1 MKISSR
7 AFREYEMMPAKYTCQ
22 GQDVSP
28 PLSFSEVPE
37 KTKSLALILV
47 DPDAP
52 SGKFVHWVIYNIPPE
67 TRELEENIKKTDK
80 LADGTL
86 QGRND
91 FGRIGYGGPCPPF
104 GTHRYYF
111 KLYAI
116 DTLLN
121 LKPGAK
127 ETELL
132 KVLFHHNIAEAHFMG
147 KYSKQ
152 TVKV

>member
-1 MKISSR
+1 
-7 AFREYEMMPAKYTCQ
+7 MPVKYTCQ
-22 GQDVSP
+22 GQDISP
-28 PLSFSEVPE
+28 PLSFSDVPAH
-37 KTKSLALILV
+37 TKSLALILV

-67 TRELEENIKKTDK
+67 TAELEENIKKNANF
-80 LADGTL
+80 ADGTM
-86 QGRND
+86 QGLND

-111 KLYAI
+111 KLYAL

-121 LKPGAK
+121 LKPGVK
-127 ETELL
+127 ETDLL

>member
-1 MKISSR
+1 
-7 AFREYEMMPAKYTCQ
+7 MPAKYTCQ
-22 GQDVSP
+22 GQDISP
-28 PLSFSEVPE
+28 PLSFSDVPAH
-37 KTKSLALILV
+37 TKSLALILV

-67 TRELEENIKKTDK
+67 KAELEENIKKTAK
-80 LADGTL
+80 FEDGTM
-86 QGRND
+86 QGLND
-91 FGRIGYGGPCPPF
+91 FGSIGYGGPCPPF

-111 KLYAI
+111 KLYAM

-121 LKPGAK
+121 LKPGVK
-127 ETELL
+127 ETDLL

>member
-1 MKISSR
+1 
-7 AFREYEMMPAKYTCQ
+7 MPAKYTCQ
-22 GQDVSP
+22 GQDISP
-28 PLSFSEVPE
+28 PLSFSDVPAH
-37 KTKSLALILV
+37 TKSLALILV

-52 SGKFVHWVIYNIPPE
+52 SGKFVHWVIYNIPSE
-67 TRELEENIKKTDK
+67 TMELEENIKKTAK
-80 LADGTL
+80 LTDGTM
-86 QGRND
+86 QGLND

-111 KLYAI
+111 KLYAL

-121 LKPGAK
+121 LKPGVK
-127 ETELL
+127 ETDLL

>member
-7 AFREYEMMPAKYTCQ
+7 AFKEFEIMPAKYTCQ
-22 GQDVSP
+22 GQDISP
-28 PLSFSEVPE
+28 PLSFSDVPAH
-37 KTKSLALILV
+37 TRSLALILV

-52 SGKFVHWVIYNIPPE
+52 SGKFVHWVIYNIPSE
-67 TRELEENIKKTDK
+67 TMELEENIKKTAK
-80 LADGTL
+80 LTDGTM
-86 QGRND
+86 QGLND

-111 KLYAI
+111 KLYAL

-121 LKPGAK
+121 LKPGVK
-127 ETELL
+127 ETDLL

>member
-1 MKISSR
+1 MDG
-7 AFREYEMMPAKYTCQ
+7 EMIPAKYTCQ
-22 GQDVSP
+22 GEDVSP
-28 PLSFSEVPE
+28 PLSMMDVPE
-37 KTKSLALILV
+37 KTRSLALILV

-52 SGKFVHWVIYNIPPE
+52 SGKFVHWVMYNIPPE

-80 LADGTL
+80 LPDGTM
-86 QGRND
+86 QGIND
-91 FGRIGYGGPCPPF
+91 YGRIGYGGPCPPF

-111 KLYAI
+111 KLYAL
-116 DTLLN
+116 DTILN
-121 LKPGAK
+121 VAPGVR
-127 ETELL
+127 ETDLL

>member
-1 MKISSR
+1 MKIFSR
-7 AFREYEMMPAKYTCQ
+7 SFTEGEMIPAKYTCQ
-22 GQDVSP
+22 GEDVSP
-28 PLSFSEVPE
+28 PLSMVDVPE
-37 KTKSLALILV
+37 KTRSLALILV

-52 SGKFVHWVIYNIPPE
+52 SGKFVHWVMYNIPPE
-67 TRELEENIKKTDK
+67 TRELKENIKKTDK
-80 LADGTL
+80 LPDGTM
-86 QGRND
+86 QGIND
-91 FGRIGYGGPCPPF
+91 SGRIGYGGPCPPF

-111 KLYAI
+111 KLYAL

-121 LKPGAK
+121 VAPGVR
-127 ETELL
+127 ETDLL

>member
-1 MKISSR
+1 
-7 AFREYEMMPAKYTCQ
+7 MPVKYTCQ
-22 GQDVSP
+22 GQDISP
-28 PLSFSEVPE
+28 PLSFSDVPAH
-37 KTKSLALILV
+37 TKSLALILV

-67 TRELEENIKKTDK
+67 TAELEENIKKTAK
-80 LADGTL
+80 FADGTM
-86 QGRND
+86 QGLND

-111 KLYAI
+111 KLYAL

-121 LKPGAK
+121 LKPGVK
-127 ETELL
+127 ETDLL